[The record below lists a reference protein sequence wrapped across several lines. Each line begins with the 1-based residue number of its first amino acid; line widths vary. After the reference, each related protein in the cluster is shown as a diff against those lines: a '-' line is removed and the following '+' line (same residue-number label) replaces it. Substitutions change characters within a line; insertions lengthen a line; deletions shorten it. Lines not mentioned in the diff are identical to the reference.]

1 MFNDFIREQFK
12 GHKNLKILFRNENQT
27 VWDQFLEKIEDA
39 HFYYFSQEL
48 NYQKLYQVELGYED
62 QDLSFVI
69 FYDNKVVS
77 VFGLSVLKKK
87 YLFSWLSWKTSFIS
101 DISKTMSFRFR
112 AVN

>member
-48 NYQKLYQVELGYED
+48 NYQKLYQVE
-62 QDLSFVI
+62 I
-69 FYDNKVVS
+69 
-77 VFGLSVLKKK
+77 
-87 YLFSWLSWKTSFIS
+87 
-101 DISKTMSFRFR
+101 
-112 AVN
+112 